1 MLGVIAVQS
10 KKNKNAESREG
21 FDAGLLK
28 NRALAGLA
36 DSEDTQALM
45 AMLRRQGGV
54 EEAAK
59 AAAGGDIGQLM
70 TMMNRLMSSKEG
82 AELVARIE
90 DQARRAGLE

>member
-10 KKNKNAESREG
+10 RKNKDAGSKG
-21 FDAGLLK
+21 GLGAGLLK

-59 AAAGGDIGQLM
+59 AAAGGDPGQLM
-70 TMMNRLMSSKEG
+70 AMMNRLMSSKEG

>member
-59 AAAGGDIGQLM
+59 AAAGDPSQLM
-70 TMMNRLMSSKEG
+70 SMMNQLMHTKEG
-82 AELVARIE
+82 AELVERIE
-90 DQARRAGLE
+90 NQAKEAGLQ